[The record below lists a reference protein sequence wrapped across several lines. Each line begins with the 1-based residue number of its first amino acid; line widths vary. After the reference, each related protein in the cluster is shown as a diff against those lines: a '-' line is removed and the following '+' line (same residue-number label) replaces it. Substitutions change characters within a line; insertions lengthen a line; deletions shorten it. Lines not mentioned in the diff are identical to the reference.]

1 MQVITTLAQWAP
13 LRKSL
18 TGSLGLVPTMGALHE
33 GHLSLVR
40 RARAENSIVVVW
52 IFVNPKQFGPSED
65 FRSYPR
71 DLARDAALVQSA
83 GADYV
88 LAPGVEDVYPEGF
101 QTSVQVEELSRP
113 LEGAVRPGHF
123 RGVATVVAKMFCLT
137 QPSRG
142 YFGQKDAQQCA
153 VVQRM
158 ARDLGFPM
166 DIVICPTMRE
176 PDGLAMS
183 SRNVYL
189 DPAERKASAALYR
202 ALQAAERA
210 ARAGER
216 EGEALR
222 AVMRAELAKEP
233 LGKIEYVSV
242 AHLAT
247 LEEVARVNG
256 PILLSLAVRFGKARL
271 IDNIP
276 LPDVT

>member
-1 MQVITTLAQWAP
+1 VQVITTLAQWAP